1 VAADWIEPS
10 AAAVL
15 GGLVDEHPKVKA
27 SKAVAAQVRFKMLV
41 LMLAM

>member
-1 VAADWIEPS
+1 
-10 AAAVL
+10 VL

-27 SKAVAAQVRFKMLV
+27 SKAAAAQVRFKMLV